1 MIPCELFQRHVGA
14 FVDGELDPATQIDFE
29 RHVAACPQCNELI
42 EFEVAYRGH
51 VREAM
56 DEPVAA
62 PAGLRARVVANLD
75 TPRDDVVRIV
85 PLRMR
90 YALPLAGAAAV
101 ALAVGV
107 VTSNEAVDQAGVAA
121 LEDVVRLQSAQLP
134 ADVSVES
141 SPTQMTPP
149 VQRVSSYFR
158 GKVGFPVRPAE
169 FASRDVRL
177 VGARLS
183 NVRER
188 TAAALYYEL
197 NSGQRL
203 TVVVTDADVSAD
215 EDEEEGNPVGQR
227 VIVRDVRGYPV
238 GVRTHGGLTYAFTGD
253 VDRDTLQNLA
263 ASARVRY

>member
-1 MIPCELFQRHVGA
+1 MMSCELFQRHVGA

-29 RHVAACPQCNELI
+29 RHVAECSRCNELA
-42 EFEVAYRGH
+42 EFEVAYRSH

-56 DEPVAA
+56 DAPAA
-62 PAGLRARVVANLD
+62 PSGLRARVIANLD
-75 TPRDDVVRIV
+75 TPPDDVVRVV

-107 VTSNEAVDQAGVAA
+107 VTSNEQVDQAGVAA

-134 ADVSVES
+134 ADVSVEAS
-141 SPTQMTPP
+141 AQTPP
-149 VQRVSSYFR
+149 VQVSSYFR

-169 FASRDVRL
+169 FANRDVRL

-188 TAAALYYEL
+188 SAAALYYEL

-203 TVVVTDADVSAD
+203 TVVVTDADVSGDD
-215 EDEEEGNPVGQR
+215 EDDEGEPLGQR

-253 VDRDTLQNLA
+253 VDRDTLQTLA

>member
-29 RHVAACPQCNELI
+29 RHVADCPQCNELAT
-42 EFEVAYRGH
+42 FEVSYRSH
-51 VREAM
+51 VREAL
-56 DEPVAA
+56 DA
-62 PAGLRARVVANLD
+62 PPAPSGLRARVIANLD
-75 TPRDDVVRIV
+75 TPSDDVVRVV

-107 VTSNEAVDQAGVAA
+107 VSSNEAVDQAGVAA

-134 ADVSVES
+134 SDVSVES

-169 FASRDVRL
+169 FANRDVRL
-177 VGARLS
+177 VGARLG

-203 TVVVTDADVSAD
+203 TVVVTDADVPA
-215 EDEEEGNPVGQR
+215 EDEVEEGDPVGQR